1 MIEQLGIVVVDSQFS
16 NSIAYIAKGE
26 FGDYQQEIKTE
37 DLSKATENALQ
48 MTKSE
53 AEDLYPD
60 GTWYSLE
67 DLGHGLS

>member
-1 MIEQLGIVVVDSQFS
+1 MTEQLGIVVVDSQFS

-26 FGDYQQEIKTE
+26 FGDYQQEIKAE
-37 DLSKATENALQ
+37 DLSTEADNALQ
-48 MTKSE
+48 MTKAE

-67 DLGHGLS
+67 DL

>member
-1 MIEQLGIVVVDSQFS
+1 MTEQLGIVVVGSQFS

-26 FGDYQQEIKTE
+26 FGDYQQEIKLE
-37 DLSKATENALQ
+37 DLSTEADNALQ
-48 MTKSE
+48 MTKAE

-67 DLGHGLS
+67 DL